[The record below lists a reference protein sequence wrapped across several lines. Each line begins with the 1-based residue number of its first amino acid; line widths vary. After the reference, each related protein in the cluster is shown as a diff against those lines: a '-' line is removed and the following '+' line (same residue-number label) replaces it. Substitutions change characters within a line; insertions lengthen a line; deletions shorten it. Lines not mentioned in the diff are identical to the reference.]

1 MKIIGI
7 TGGVGSGKSTISEIL
22 EKQYHAF
29 LINTDQIAHMLMQK
43 DMISYNLIV
52 EYFGEG
58 ILNQSKEID
67 RRLLGK
73 IVYQNPLK
81 LKQLNSF
88 THPYVMKYIADLIQ
102 IKKEEKTNLLCI
114 ETALPIEA
122 GLKDFCDEVWYVS
135 VSEDARKSRLLESR
149 DYSEQKIDTIFKRQ
163 ISEDEYRKI
172 STHIINNNCSIER
185 LMEQIEVLL
194 EK

>member
-7 TGGVGSGKSTISEIL
+7 TGGVGSGKSTVSEIL
-22 EKQYHAF
+22 VKQYHAF

-43 DMISYNLIV
+43 NMISYNLIV
-52 EYFGEG
+52 EYFGES

-67 RRLLGK
+67 RGLLGK

-88 THPYVMKYIADLIQ
+88 THPYVMKYVADLIQ
-102 IKKEEKTNLLCI
+102 IKKNEKTNLLCI

-135 VSEDARKSRLLESR
+135 VPEDARKSRLLESR

>member
-52 EYFGEG
+52 EYFGES

-67 RRLLGK
+67 RGLLGK

-88 THPYVMKYIADLIQ
+88 THPYVMKYVADLIQ
-102 IKKEEKTNLLCI
+102 IKKNEKTNLLCI

-135 VSEDARKSRLLESR
+135 VPEDARKSRLLESR